1 MLCILLEN
9 SHNILILLI
18 FPLCRRIMAPL
29 WCNCKES
36 QSFRKV
42 AYGNI
47 ALVGLVGGL
56 STIFLIC
63 LISFSNYVDSKSG
76 PQTEPLLLY
85 LDSFSVSNL
94 NLYRSSFSAQWEAQ
108 LTFLNR
114 NDGLKIIIQA
124 FKIFVYRKE
133 RQALTC
139 AIVDAMQI
147 DPKKH
152 KTVRIGFDT
161 RKSCGFE
168 KPGNQNEVIKE
179 LKEDV
184 KSGLLRF
191 SLRMKISAF
200 YRMRLLGLGTT
211 VVLTP
216 YCPDLKIE
224 FVAAKGVG
232 KMVGGRNC
240 SIPLPKL

>member
-1 MLCILLEN
+1 
-9 SHNILILLI
+9 
-18 FPLCRRIMAPL
+18 MAIV
-29 WCNCKES
+29 WCKES
-36 QSFRKV
+36 QSFKRV
-42 AYGNI
+42 AGNV

-56 STIFLIC
+56 TTIFLIC
-63 LISFSNYVDSKSG
+63 LVSFSNYVDSKSG

-94 NLYRSSFSAQWEAQ
+94 RVSRLSFSAQWEAQ
-108 LTFLNR
+108 MTFQNR
-114 NDGLKIIIQA
+114 NDGLKVILNS

-133 RQALTC
+133 REALTC
-139 AIVDAMQI
+139 AVVDDMEI
-147 DPKKH
+147 EPKRH
-152 KTVRIGFDT
+152 KMVHVKFDT

-168 KPGNQNEVIKE
+168 KPGNQNEVVKD

-184 KSGLLRF
+184 KSGLLGF

-216 YCPDLKIE
+216 YCPELNVV
-224 FVAAKGVG
+224 FVAAKGEG
-232 KMVGGRNC
+232 KMAGGRNC